1 MTNEPRTGRE
11 LPEDLRDYRAPEGDG
26 FQFVPPDLALVL
38 LGALAIYC
46 LLLWPLFWPAV
57 QP

>member
-1 MTNEPRTGRE
+1 MNRTGRE

>member
-1 MTNEPRTGRE
+1 M
-11 LPEDLRDYRAPEGDG
+11 LDDLRHLPKTDEGDG
-26 FQFVPPDLALVL
+26 FQMIAPDLALIL
-38 LGALAIYC
+38 LGMLAIYC